1 MSWPARTN
9 CCRRAVCRKRC
20 RVVGGSFFA
29 SVPEGGDAY
38 LLKSV
43 IHDWPD
49 AESVE
54 ILRTC
59 RRSMPTHGRLLLL
72 EQLLDKSPDPVRT
85 AFSDLTM
92 LVMAAGQERTTDE
105 YRSLLAAAGF
115 DLART
120 VTTVTDVFII
130 EAAPAQ

>member
-1 MSWPARTN
+1 
-9 CCRRAVCRKRC
+9 
-20 RVVGGSFFA
+20 
-29 SVPEGGDAY
+29 
-38 LLKSV
+38 V

-59 RRSMPTHGRLLLL
+59 RRSMPGHGRLLLV
-72 EQLLDKSPDPVRT
+72 EQLLNESPDPVRT

-92 LVMAAGQERTTDE
+92 LVMAGGQERTTDE
-105 YRSLLAAAGF
+105 YRSLLATAGF
-115 DLART
+115 DLTST
-120 VTTVTDVFII
+120 VTTESDVFML